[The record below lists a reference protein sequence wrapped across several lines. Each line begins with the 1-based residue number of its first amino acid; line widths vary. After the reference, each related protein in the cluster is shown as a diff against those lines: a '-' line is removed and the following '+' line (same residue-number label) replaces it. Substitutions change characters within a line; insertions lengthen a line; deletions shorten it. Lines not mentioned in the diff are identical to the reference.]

1 MTDTTFSDDD
11 IVMPALL
18 RHARA
23 TYGLAM
29 RRALARAGYDDIPK
43 NGLYVIGG
51 LAYAR
56 QVGATTVALSCNPA
70 SRIAEMADIAISPVV
85 GPEVLAGSTRLKSGT
100 AQKLVLNMLSTA
112 SMIRIGK
119 SYENLMVD
127 MRASN
132 SKLVARAARI
142 VMQATDCTAAQAED
156 ALARCGNDLK
166 LAVLVRLTGLEPDE
180 GRASLA
186 AANGVLR
193 RAMAAR
199 PTP

>member
-1 MTDTTFSDDD
+1 
-11 IVMPALL
+11 
-18 RHARA
+18 
-23 TYGLAM
+23 
-29 RRALARAGYDDIPK
+29 
-43 NGLYVIGG
+43 
-51 LAYAR
+51 
-56 QVGATTVALSCNPA
+56 
-70 SRIAEMADIAISPVV
+70 MADIAISPVV